1 MSVDAIEFREE
12 TATKEDVQAHLEEC
26 SGTFTPNLRFKV
38 DIEEYSTKI
47 KSQARTFEAWSGKSL
62 VGLVAAYMNDY
73 RTRIGFVTS
82 VSVAKDFMGRG
93 IASALLGRCIERSR
107 HEGMKAIRL
116 EVGFESQDAIRLYKN
131 FGFSEIAREGGT
143 VSMQME
149 IGEKSA

>member
-107 HEGMKAIRL
+107 HEGKGYPVGGRL
-116 EVGFESQDAIRLYKN
+116 
-131 FGFSEIAREGGT
+131 REPRRNP
-143 VSMQME
+143 V
-149 IGEKSA
+149 I